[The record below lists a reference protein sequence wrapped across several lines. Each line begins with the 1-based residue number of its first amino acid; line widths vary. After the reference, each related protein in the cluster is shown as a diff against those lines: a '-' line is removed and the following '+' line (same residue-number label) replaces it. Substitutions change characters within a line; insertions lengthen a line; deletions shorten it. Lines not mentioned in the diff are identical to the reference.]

1 MRMSDKQDSFF
12 FKRLCTQD
20 SPLLIMKIC
29 RELHHR
35 AKVARPESL
44 ISITLYVTRVPLH
57 V

>member
-29 RELHHR
+29 HELHHR